1 MKCRNCKSQLNH
13 QFADLGST
21 PLANSLL
28 SSIKQLKSEKHYKLK
43 ILICNKCWLVQTLDQ
58 VKYSKIF
65 NNDYV
70 YFSSFSKYW
79 LNHSRLFVDKA
90 IKNFKLNENSFVVE
104 VASNDGYLLQYF
116 KNHSIPC
123 LGIEPTKN
131 TAAKSEE
138 KGIMTIKE
146 FFTESLAK
154 KLRKKKYFADLII
167 ANNVLAHVP
176 DVKDFVKGFALLLKS
191 NGVACFEFPHL
202 YNLIKYKQFDTIYHE
217 HFSYFSFISVN
228 NIFKECGL
236 KIIDVEK
243 IQSHGGSLR
252 IYAQRKDNSKIKINN
267 RVKKLLNF
275 EKKNGINNLK
285 LYLKFQEKIDSVTN
299 RFKEFIHKASAEN
312 KKIIAYGAAAKGNT
326 LLNYAEIKSDAI
338 KYVVDLN
345 PSKQDK
351 FMPGSGIPILEE
363 KIIKEYR
370 PDYII
375 ILPWNLKDEIKSN
388 LKYVRNWGA
397 KFVTAIPKLDIS

>member
-28 SSIKQLKSEKHYKLK
+28 NSIKQLKSEKHYKLK

-123 LGIEPTKN
+123 LGIEPTEN

-345 PSKQDK
+345 PSKQNK
-351 FMPGSGIPILEE
+351 FMPGSGIPIFEE
-363 KIIKEYR
+363 KIIR
-370 PDYII
+370 
-375 ILPWNLKDEIKSN
+375 
-388 LKYVRNWGA
+388 
-397 KFVTAIPKLDIS
+397 

>member
-1 MKCRNCKSQLNH
+1 M
-13 QFADLGST
+13 
-21 PLANSLL
+21 
-28 SSIKQLKSEKHYKLK
+28 
-43 ILICNKCWLVQTLDQ
+43 
-58 VKYSKIF
+58 
-65 NNDYV
+65 
-70 YFSSFSKYW
+70 
-79 LNHSRLFVDKA
+79 
-90 IKNFKLNENSFVVE
+90 E

-154 KLRKKKYFADLII
+154 KLRKKKYFADLIII

-236 KIIDVEK
+236 K
-243 IQSHGGSLR
+243 
-252 IYAQRKDNSKIKINN
+252 
-267 RVKKLLNF
+267 KLLMS
-275 EKKNGINNLK
+275 K
-285 LYLKFQEKIDSVTN
+285 
-299 RFKEFIHKASAEN
+299 RFNPMA
-312 KKIIAYGAAAKGNT
+312 
-326 LLNYAEIKSDAI
+326 
-338 KYVVDLN
+338 VV
-345 PSKQDK
+345 
-351 FMPGSGIPILEE
+351 
-363 KIIKEYR
+363 
-370 PDYII
+370 
-375 ILPWNLKDEIKSN
+375 
-388 LKYVRNWGA
+388 
-397 KFVTAIPKLDIS
+397 

>member
-1 MKCRNCKSQLNH
+1 M
-13 QFADLGST
+13 
-21 PLANSLL
+21 
-28 SSIKQLKSEKHYKLK
+28 
-43 ILICNKCWLVQTLDQ
+43 
-58 VKYSKIF
+58 
-65 NNDYV
+65 
-70 YFSSFSKYW
+70 
-79 LNHSRLFVDKA
+79 
-90 IKNFKLNENSFVVE
+90 
-104 VASNDGYLLQYF
+104 
-116 KNHSIPC
+116 
-123 LGIEPTKN
+123 
-131 TAAKSEE
+131 
-138 KGIMTIKE
+138 
-146 FFTESLAK
+146 
-154 KLRKKKYFADLII
+154 
-167 ANNVLAHVP
+167 
-176 DVKDFVKGFALLLKS
+176 LKS

-243 IQSHGGSLR
+243 IQTHGGSLR
-252 IYAQRKDNSKIKINN
+252 IYAQRKDNSKIKINK
-267 RVKKLLNF
+267 RLKKLLNF

-345 PSKQDK
+345 PSKQNK
-351 FMPGSGIPILEE
+351 FMPGSGIPIFEE
-363 KIIKEYR
+363 KKIKEYR
-370 PDYII
+370 PDYIL

-397 KFVTAIPKLDIS
+397 KFVTAIPKLEIS